1 MMELGF
7 VTMLETTTQVHM
19 GTTKKASI
27 GLTLAQTGKDLDG
40 TGLVPLLDLQKYQKT
55 LCTVIIVMQL
65 QQAGLTEHI
74 QQYLERL
81 FKGKFV
87 FIIAMTIGVVSVL
100 GQLRFK

>member
-1 MMELGF
+1 MMELDF
-7 VTMLETTTQVHM
+7 VTMQEMTTQVHM
-19 GTTKKASI
+19 GTKQKVSI
-27 GLTLAQTGKDLDG
+27 GLTLVLIGKDPGG
-40 TGLVPLLDLQKYQKT
+40 TGLVPLLDHQKYQKT
-55 LCTVIIVMQL
+55 LCTGIIVMQL